1 MERTMP
7 YLIKRI
13 IAALIGCGLGLLFV
27 SAAGWGEIR
36 LVATGIPIMTGITA
50 AVLLDAWKARRAKS

>member
-7 YLIKRI
+7 YLMKRI
-13 IAALIGCGLGLLFV
+13 IAALGCGLGLLFV

-36 LVATGIPIMTGITA
+36 WAATGIPIMTGILA
-50 AVLLDAWKARRAKS
+50 AVLLDAWKARRPKS